1 MKKKM
6 MKTLKKL
13 LLDSITEPD
22 KKTFCPLRILAIAGI
37 IQYLALSVHLFYKS
51 GTFDYQAYAIG
62 FAAII
67 SGAGV
72 ALGLKKDTPAAAQDQ
87 PPDGPATQGN
97 NAG

>member
-1 MKKKM
+1 

-13 LLDSITEPD
+13 LMDSITEPD

-37 IQYLALSVHLFYKS
+37 IQYLVLSVHLFYKT
-51 GTFDYQAYAIG
+51 GTFDYQGFAIG

-72 ALGLKKDTPAAAQDQ
+72 ALGLKRDTPASSSASPADTA
-87 PPDGPATQGN
+87 ATQGN